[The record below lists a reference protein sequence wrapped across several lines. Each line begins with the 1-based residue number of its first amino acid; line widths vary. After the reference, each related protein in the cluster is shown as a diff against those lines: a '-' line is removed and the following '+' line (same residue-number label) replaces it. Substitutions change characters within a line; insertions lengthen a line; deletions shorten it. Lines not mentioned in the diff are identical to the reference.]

1 MYIHVGVFKSGYVHV
16 HEHVCVCVI
25 EKEEEM
31 GQQIDSLSPVV
42 L

>member
-1 MYIHVGVFKSGYVHV
+1 MCIHVGVFKSGYVHV
-16 HEHVCVCVI
+16 HVCVCVI
-25 EKEEEM
+25 EKEEEI

>member
-1 MYIHVGVFKSGYVHV
+1 MFMYMNM
-16 HEHVCVCVI
+16 CVCVI